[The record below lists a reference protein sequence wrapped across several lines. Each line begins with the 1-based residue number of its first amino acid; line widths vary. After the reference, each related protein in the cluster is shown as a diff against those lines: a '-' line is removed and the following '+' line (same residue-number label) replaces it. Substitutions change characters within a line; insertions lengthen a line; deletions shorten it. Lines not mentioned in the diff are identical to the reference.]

1 MNLLWKFCIEFVILL
16 PLTNTLSIIPT
27 LNRNTIYSNSLCNQN
42 FTIFNNPLIPRIL
55 GNTDTLQICHDIEN
69 AISYESQVFYLYDP
83 RYYDDIHHY
92 SISSTNFS
100 VCSVEPGTTNDL
112 AIIMKII
119 GKNRVPFG
127 IKSGGHSLNP
137 GFSSTKDVHISML
150 RFSQVNYNPTDETV
164 DVGPGLVWND
174 VYKQLQPYNV
184 SVLGG
189 RVSNVGVGGFLL
201 GGGYGWKSNQYGLS
215 IDTILEYELVTPN
228 GTIVNVNN
236 ETYPDLFFGL
246 KGGLNNFGIVTNF
259 KMRALPQ
266 TLVYG
271 GVLLYDFL
279 EINDIVNAA
288 VNFQTNNQDPKA
300 QILCDFTS
308 LGGSVAISIIAF
320 YDAPIAPPNTF
331 DVFTSIRHLGKLQT
345 RSFLSLV
352 QASPVFVTDNMRGRF
367 HTISVSNISKP
378 VVEKVR
384 DLFIEYTLAS
394 IPYGRTLVNFDV
406 EPFLPSYFEK
416 SQGGAYPHSP
426 SNPLFPIVVQFG
438 WQSELDDQVF
448 INATQTVAEAI
459 LEAAIQDG
467 QDLSGAK
474 EILYPNYA
482 LIGTPLSKMYGNN
495 VDRLKSIRQQWDPEN
510 IMYLT
515 GGFKF

>member
-1 MNLLWKFCIEFVILL
+1 MKLLWILYIKL
-16 PLTNTLSIIPT
+16 LLLSSINALCNIT
-27 LNRNTIYSNSLCNQN
+27 SCNSLGLIDQSKILAICETIQCN
-42 FTIFNNPLIPRIL
+42 
-55 GNTDTLQICHDIEN
+55 
-69 AISYESQVFYLYDP
+69 ISPDSQV
-83 RYYDDIHHY
+83 YYPLDLNYSSTISHY
-92 SISSTNFS
+92 GISSTNFS
-100 VCSVEPGTTNDL
+100 VCSVVPCTAEDL
-112 AIIMKII
+112 SIIIKII
-119 GKNRVPFG
+119 GQNRVPFG

-150 RFSQVNYNPTDETV
+150 RFSKVAYNSTDQTV

-259 KMRALPQ
+259 KMCALPQ

-482 LIGTPLSKMYGNN
+482 LDNTPLIKMYGKNL
-495 VDRLKSIRQQWDPEN
+495 DRLKSIRQQWDP
-510 IMYLT
+510 
-515 GGFKF
+515 